1 MPEQKRDYYEVL
13 GVSKGATD
21 EEIKKA
27 YRKKAKQYHPDLNP
41 GDKTAEAKFKEANE
55 AYEVLSDKDKRA
67 RYDQFGHAGVDPN
80 FGAGGPGGGFGGF
93 GGFDMGDID
102 LGDIFGSFFGG
113 GFGGGSSRA
122 RSGPMKGDTLRASV
136 SISFEEAAFGCEKEI
151 TLNRTEPCDDCHG
164 TGCAPGTTA
173 EVCPDCHGSGQI
185 RIQRGGGAF
194 TFATTTTCPK
204 CGGKGKI
211 IHQPCKSCGGAGSV
225 RRQRKL
231 TVSIPAGI
239 DNGQAVSL
247 RGQGGAGK
255 NGGPA
260 GDLLISV
267 TVRPHEFFKRDGTSV
282 YLEHPVTFLQATL
295 GAELEIPTIDGKVKW
310 SLPAGTQPGTTFRL
324 RGKGIPSVNGRGR
337 GDQYVTVNVQVPT
350 GLTHCSE
357 TGCLRE
363 QLGVPSG
370 QRHEICRGLH
380 AEQNAIIQAARY
392 GINIAGA
399 TIYVN
404 TQPCV
409 VCAKMLIN
417 AGITEIVY
425 QNPYPDELS
434 QELLAESGILVREYT
449 GE

>member
-80 FGAGGPGGGFGGF
+80 FGAGGPWDGFGGF

-102 LGDIFGSFFGG
+102 LGDLFGSFFGG
-113 GFGGGSSRA
+113 FGGGGFGSSAGR
-122 RSGPMKGDTLRASV
+122 RNGPQKGESLRASLT
-136 SISFEEAAFGCEKEI
+136 ITFEEAAFGCEKEL
-151 TLNRTEPCDDCHG
+151 TVERMEQCATCKG
-164 TGCAPGTTA
+164 SGCAPGTTP
-173 EVCPDCHGSGQI
+173 EVCPECHGSGVVQPRRQTPMGVFASSNPCRKCGGTGRIIHQPCPDCHG
-185 RIQRGGGAF
+185 GGF
-194 TFATTTTCPK
+194 T
-204 CGGKGKI
+204 
-211 IHQPCKSCGGAGSV
+211 
-225 RRQRKL
+225 RKRK
-231 TVSIPAGI
+231 TIKVSIPAGI

-350 GLTHCSE
+350 GLTHE
-357 TGCLRE
+357 QKEALR
-363 QLGVPSG
+363 
-370 QRHEICRGLH
+370 
-380 AEQNAIIQAARY
+380 AY
-392 GINIAGA
+392 GEAMG
-399 TIYVN
+399 
-404 TQPCV
+404 
-409 VCAKMLIN
+409 
-417 AGITEIVY
+417 
-425 QNPYPDELS
+425 ELS
-434 QELLAESGILVREYT
+434 PGPMEGVKSFFDKKKKKK
-449 GE
+449 